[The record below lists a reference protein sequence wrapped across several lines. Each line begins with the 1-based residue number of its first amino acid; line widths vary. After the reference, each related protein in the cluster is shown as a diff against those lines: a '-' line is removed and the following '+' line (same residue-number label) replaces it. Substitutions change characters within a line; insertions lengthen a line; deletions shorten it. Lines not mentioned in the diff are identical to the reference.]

1 MNITVYTMCYNA
13 ERILPF
19 FLDHYS
25 KFATEIII
33 YDNESTDKTVSI
45 ASKHPLVTKIN
56 TINTDNTV
64 NDQILIDFKNTCWK
78 DSTSNYVIVVDVD
91 ELLYHPNII
100 NFLKENRNFL
110 IFKPCGYDMI
120 SETFPNNNSS
130 IISQIKKGNRNG
142 RFDKSCIF
150 NPKLIKD
157 INYKHGAHECNPS
170 YINSK
175 IKNPYYYSEDYSCEL
190 KLLHYRYLGL
200 DNFLQKNTQSGKRL
214 SKLNHINKWG
224 IEYTYDTKVH
234 VADFK
239 AKLNNCHFII

>member
-13 ERILPF
+13 ERLLPF

-78 DSTSNYVIVVDVD
+78 DSTSDYVIVVDVD

-100 NFLKENRNFL
+100 SFLKENRDFL

-120 SETFPNNNSS
+120 CETFPNNNSS

-142 RFDKSCIF
+142 MFDKSCIF

-157 INYKHGAHECNPS
+157 INYNHGAHVCNPS
-170 YINSK
+170 YINSEV
-175 IKNPYYYSEDYSCEL
+175 KNPYFYSENYECEL
-190 KLLHYRYLGL
+190 KLLHYKYLGL
-200 DNFLQKNTQSGKRL
+200 DYFIQKNTRNKKRL
-214 SKLNHINKWG
+214 SKLNLATGWS

-234 VADFK
+234 VNDFK
-239 AKLNNCHFII
+239 AKLNSCNFII